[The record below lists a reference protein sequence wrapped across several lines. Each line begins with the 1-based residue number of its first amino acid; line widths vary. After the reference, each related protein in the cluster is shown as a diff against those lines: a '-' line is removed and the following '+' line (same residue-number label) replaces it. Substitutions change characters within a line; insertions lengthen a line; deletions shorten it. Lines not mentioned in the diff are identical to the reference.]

1 MFHSAT
7 LAQRYASG
15 YAAPTDRI
23 PSSSRSLKV
32 WKAHIQEVG
41 RNLIVVTG
49 RRPGMC
55 LSFSK
60 RFIRIAGMTH
70 VGTSPYYPQSNGK
83 IERYHRTIKSDAIR
97 VRNPGSLAEARQ
109 VVTQFV
115 KHYNEVRLHS
125 AIGYLTPIDKMNGL
139 EKEIWLERDRKFEE
153 ARERRRQRRAA
164 QSEAA

>member
-1 MFHSAT
+1 
-7 LAQRYASG
+7 
-15 YAAPTDRI
+15 
-23 PSSSRSLKV
+23 
-32 WKAHIQEVG
+32 
-41 RNLIVVTG
+41 
-49 RRPGMC
+49 MC